1 MKQKSWKQLSLVP
14 NKTAEKP
21 VPMTS
26 FVLGSWWNTEQS
38 MNCSWGVSKTS
49 WCSRR
54 TNCGLCWL
62 RRASSLGVS
71 GGLLVQ
77 HWLDVA
83 EQRGEKLRHSLI
95 AWKRQRVYQTITV
108 FASLCVRLCSCSTWE
123 DVDVDD
129 GEGVRVYVDDDVH
142 AEQGHAQLHS
152 ELSDQ
157 GGHGLRAGRRQAG
170 HLLIQLG
177 EKEER
182 GGYQPKW
189 VPLIE
194 LFTSRV
200 CTLYDATLLLLLG
213 AVWDKLALDLGYK
226 SKKMR
231 ENVKHII
238 RMWCVCWNSIL
249 FYSWLH

>member
-62 RRASSLGVS
+62 RRASSLGAS

-77 HWLDVA
+77 HWLNVA

-95 AWKRQRVYQTITV
+95 AWKRQRVYQNITV
-108 FASLCVRLCSCSTWE
+108 FASLCVRLLCTTAVPGKMLMSMT
-123 DVDVDD
+123 
-129 GEGVRVYVDDDVH
+129 VRVCVCMLMMTSTPNR
-142 AEQGHAQLHS
+142 AMPSCTRSSLTRAATAS
-152 ELSDQ
+152 ELGGGRQ
-157 GGHGLRAGRRQAG
+157 GICSSSLEKRRREEDINPNRCLWLNYLQAVCAPYMMPLFCCFLEQFDIK
-170 HLLIQLG
+170 HL
-177 EKEER
+177 
-182 GGYQPKW
+182 
-189 VPLIE
+189 
-194 LFTSRV
+194 
-200 CTLYDATLLLLLG
+200 
-213 AVWDKLALDLGYK
+213 
-226 SKKMR
+226 
-231 ENVKHII
+231 N
-238 RMWCVCWNSIL
+238 
-249 FYSWLH
+249 

>member
-95 AWKRQRVYQTITV
+95 AWKRQGVSDHHRVCI
-108 FASLCVRLCSCSTWE
+108 FMCASVRLQ
-123 DVDVDD
+123 
-129 GEGVRVYVDDDVH
+129 Y
-142 AEQGHAQLHS
+142 L
-152 ELSDQ
+152 
-157 GGHGLRAGRRQAG
+157 GRCWCRWQWGCA
-170 HLLIQLG
+170 
-177 EKEER
+177 
-182 GGYQPKW
+182 
-189 VPLIE
+189 
-194 LFTSRV
+194 
-200 CTLYDATLLLLLG
+200 
-213 AVWDKLALDLGYK
+213 
-226 SKKMR
+226 
-231 ENVKHII
+231 
-238 RMWCVCWNSIL
+238 CVCWWWRPRRTGPCPAAL
-249 FYSWLH
+249 GALWPGRPRPQSWEEAGRASAHPAWRKGGERRISTQMGAFDWTIYKPRVHLIWCHSAAASWSSLR